1 MNQHEPGHDRRPP
14 ELSEI
19 AGKLGLGDTE
29 RKELE
34 DIIRKKKQQQF
45 ELFKTPRAD
54 GTSLLD
60 DLAEGLVA
68 VRTSDQPSEEAMR
81 GVFMKFNQRVTT
93 EKVPGTDHTY
103 AEAMRQA
110 QEEAYQAVRSTLS
123 DEQFKMFQSL
133 GVQNPMDMQI
143 PDDPVGNYIQKRFSE
158 AGISPDG
165 PRPPGK

>member
-1 MNQHEPGHDRRPP
+1 M
-14 ELSEI
+14 
-19 AGKLGLGDTE
+19 
-29 RKELE
+29 
-34 DIIRKKKQQQF
+34 QQQGV
-45 ELFKTPRAD
+45 PRD
-54 GTSLLD
+54 SLISGLCYSIVYNYLNRVVEDHKVGDHIFFQGGT
-60 DLAEGLVA
+60 AYN
-68 VRTSDQPSEEAMR
+68 R
-81 GVFMKFNQRVTT
+81 GVKAAFEAVTGKKIT
-93 EKVPGTDHTY
+93 VPPHHDVLG
-103 AEAMRQA
+103 AIGCAIIAQEA